1 MPIFFVIFR
10 LRLSKLLCLSRKND
24 TGSYEILHLSR
35 KIISANLKIW
45 CSKVQPL
52 SGNQRPDLLTSLMN
66 MCLVLRL
73 PRKMHLYRSSSNVP
87 CLSLFLEM
95 LQSPHILLTF
105 DKMHNP
111 LRLPRE
117 TASECPK
124 VVRISDVFNILILKC
139 ASRHNGV
146 RFFNVLTSKSGPAVG
161 VLYILIWKWVSR
173 QKAVHF
179 FDISISKS
187 APNVRFLFFNLQ
199 MHFAPQRRALF
210 RHLTFQKWSGTGVLY
225 IFWFGNVLRATTAYT
240 FSTSQF
246 LKVLRSWGV
255 LCIVTW
261 TCTSRHNGMQF
272 FISRLASWLRTRHFS
287 EPIFRSSG
295 AINHWKNISR
305 FSYLFTHVDLLS
317 SEIFPFFDILSSSLL
332 FFSLTLPISDFHLS
346 ILSEI

>member
-1 MPIFFVIFR
+1 
-10 LRLSKLLCLSRKND
+10 
-24 TGSYEILHLSR
+24 
-35 KIISANLKIW
+35 
-45 CSKVQPL
+45 
-52 SGNQRPDLLTSLMN
+52 

-187 APNVRFLFFNLQ
+187 APNVRFLFLIC
-199 MHFAPQRRALF
+199 
-210 RHLTFQKWSGTGVLY
+210 K
-225 IFWFGNVLRATTAYT
+225 
-240 FSTSQF
+240 
-246 LKVLRSWGV
+246 
-255 LCIVTW
+255 CI
-261 TCTSRHNGMQF
+261 SRHNGV
-272 FISRLASWLRTRHFS
+272 H
-287 EPIFRSSG
+287 
-295 AINHWKNISR
+295 
-305 FSYLFTHVDLLS
+305 
-317 SEIFPFFDILSSSLL
+317 FFDISPSKSGPELVCFIYFDLETCFAPRLRTL
-332 FFSLTLPISDFHLS
+332 FRRRNF
-346 ILSEI
+346 